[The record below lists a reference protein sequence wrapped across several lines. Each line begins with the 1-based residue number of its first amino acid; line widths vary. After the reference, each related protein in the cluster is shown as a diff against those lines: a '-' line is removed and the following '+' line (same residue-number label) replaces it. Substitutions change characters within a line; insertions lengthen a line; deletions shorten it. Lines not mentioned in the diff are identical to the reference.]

1 MISKFIKQDFI
12 QFNRGKIEWKK
23 AINIV
28 AEPLLK
34 NNIILPS
41 YVDAMIETVISM
53 GDYIVI
59 VPKVA
64 MPHARPEKGAIGV
77 GISFLKSD
85 EAIYFGDNAD
95 KEVFLVICLATNDNE
110 KHLSLLQQIS
120 LLIDEEE
127 KVNQLL
133 ATSNVEEFIQLA
145 NKLIEEN
152 KEEL

>member
-1 MISKFIKQDFI
+1 MISKFIKHDLI
-12 QFNRGKIEWKK
+12 QFNQKKIDWKE

-34 NNIILPS
+34 NNIIIPS
-41 YVDAMIETVISM
+41 YVDAMIKTVISM

-64 MPHARPEKGAIGV
+64 MPHARPEEGANGV
-77 GISFLKSD
+77 GISILKSD
-85 EAIYFGDNAD
+85 EAIYFNDNAE

-133 ATSNVEEFIQLA
+133 ATSDVNEFIQLA